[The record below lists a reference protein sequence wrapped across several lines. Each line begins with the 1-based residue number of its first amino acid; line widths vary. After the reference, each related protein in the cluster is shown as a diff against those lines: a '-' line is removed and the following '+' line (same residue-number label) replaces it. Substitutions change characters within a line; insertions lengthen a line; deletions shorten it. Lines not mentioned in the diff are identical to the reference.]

1 MKDYT
6 FSIKV
11 DDNDYPLIFNLNVM
25 EQLQEEYG
33 TIERWGKLT
42 DGKNGE
48 VNAKALIFGLTAMYN
63 EAIDIENDEKG
74 SKLPFMTV
82 KQMGRLISRA
92 GVQKSAQALNNA
104 VVVATQED
112 NSKNA

>member
-6 FSIKV
+6 GKITLDGK
-11 DDNDYPLIFNLNVM
+11 DYPLIFNLNVM
-25 EQLQEEYG
+25 EQIQEEYG
-33 TIERWGKLT
+33 TVEKWGRLT
-42 DGKNGE
+42 DGKQGE

-63 EAIDIENDEKG
+63 EAVDMANDENG
-74 SKLPFMTV
+74 THLPFITA

-92 GVQKSAQALNNA
+92 GLQKSAEALNNA
-104 VVVATQED
+104 VIEATQGD